1 MKVIPDLIGDLNKTE
16 RTKPIRSEAT
26 KRGNVNYCICMNAP
40 AICTD
45 YIYIEIRDN
54 IHNMQVLKFG
64 GTSVANAENMSKV
77 VDIVTKAV
85 DRDRTILVLSAIS
98 GCTDALI
105 KIGTLASERD
115 ESYKTLIDGLQTRH
129 HDIIKAFLPV
139 EKQEDSIE
147 VCDSLFDSLRS
158 IAQGVYLLG
167 ELSPASLDAIQSFGE
182 LWSTK
187 IMATKLASIGIATK
201 WVDSRQIV
209 RTVAKGDKNV
219 TDVQKTY
226 SRVNEMVEDNNVTQL
241 FILPGFIAS
250 DRLGRTT
257 TLGRGGS
264 DYTASLLAVGCKARI
279 LEIWTDVP
287 GMMTSNP
294 KVVPTART
302 ISNISYKAA
311 LELSHFGAKV
321 IYPPTI
327 QPVVAEGIPI
337 YIKDTFHPEAAGT
350 LIEKHP
356 PRSKDKLIGIS
367 NSDNIA
373 LLSLEGSGMVGIPGF
388 SSRLFE
394 TLSQNDINII
404 LITQASSVHT
414 MCIAVSEK
422 DAEKAR
428 EAADRCFAYEI
439 SLGKLN
445 PLKVEKGYSIVC
457 LVGDDVLNQ
466 TGATG
471 RMLAALGRNSIPVRA
486 TAQGSSERNI
496 SAIIASEDA
505 EAAIRTIHNEFFD
518 RRSGKEIHLFIA
530 GYGTV
535 GKALVDIIAK
545 NREKI
550 EKRTGR
556 RLHVCGLSNSRR
568 FILDKNGLSLDNI
581 KDRLAAGESSADEA
595 YFTRLATLS
604 LENSVFVDCTASA
617 DIAFKYMNLFK
628 KGYSVVA
635 CNKITFS
642 LPYVRYAALKEA
654 AIEIGATL
662 RYETT
667 VGAALPILE
676 SISRSVHSG
685 DEILRIEA
693 VLSGTLNYI
702 FSNYA
707 GGEGGTFAE
716 VVKKAQDAGYTE
728 PDPRLDLSGRD
739 VLRKLLILSREAGI
753 PLDEKDVEQTPI
765 LGPEFFEGDV
775 EEFYRKL
782 AENEETFAARYRE
795 AADKGLRQRFV
806 ATLVKDEDAPLGY
819 RACIGLEAVAPEH
832 PLFSLSGTDNCAIIR
847 TDFYPSPLVVQ
858 GAGAGAYQTASGVL
872 NDIIV

>member
-1 MKVIPDLIGDLNKTE
+1 
-16 RTKPIRSEAT
+16 
-26 KRGNVNYCICMNAP
+26 
-40 AICTD
+40 
-45 YIYIEIRDN
+45 
-54 IHNMQVLKFG
+54 MQVLKFG
-64 GTSVANAENMSKV
+64 GTSVANAEAIQQV
-77 VDIVTKAV
+77 VEIVSRSV
-85 DRDRTILVLSAIS
+85 DRDRTILVVSAIQ

-105 KIGTLASERD
+105 RIGNLASQRD
-115 ESYKTLIDGLQTRH
+115 EAYKEVIDSLQKQH
-129 HDIIKAFLPV
+129 HQIIKEVLPV
-139 EKQEDSIE
+139 EKQEESRE
-147 VCDSLFDSLRS
+147 TCDSLFNSLRS
-158 IAQGVYLLG
+158 IAQGVFLLG
-167 ELSPASLDAIQSFGE
+167 ELSPTSLDAIQGFGE
-182 LWSTK
+182 QWSSR
-187 IMATKLASIGIATK
+187 IIATKLASIGIATK
-201 WVDSRQIV
+201 WVDSRKII
-209 RTVAKGDKNV
+209 RTVSKGEKNAV
-219 TDVQKTY
+219 DVQKTY
-226 SRVNEMVEDNNVTQL
+226 SRINEMIESNPITQL
-241 FILPGFIAS
+241 FVMPGFIAS
-250 DRLGRTT
+250 DKQGRTT

-264 DYTASLLAVGCKARI
+264 DYSASLMAVGCKARA

-287 GMMTSNP
+287 GMMTANP

-327 QPVVAEGIPI
+327 QPVVTEGIPI
-337 YIKDTFHPEAAGT
+337 YVKNTFDPQAYGT
-350 LIEKHP
+350 LIEKNP
-356 PRSKDKLIGIS
+356 PRSKDSVIGIS

-445 PLKVEKGYSIVC
+445 PLKVEKGFSIVC

-466 TGATG
+466 SGATG
-471 RMLAALGRNSIPVRA
+471 RMLAALGNNSIPVRA
-486 TAQGSSERNI
+486 TAQGSSEKNI
-496 SAIIASEDA
+496 SVIISSQDTDA
-505 EAAIRTIHNEFFD
+505 ALRTIHNEFFD
-518 RRSGKEIHLFIA
+518 RRSGKDIHLFIA
-530 GYGTV
+530 GYGVV
-535 GKALVDIIAK
+535 GKALVDIISK

-568 FILDKNGLSLDNI
+568 FILDKNGLPLENI
-581 KDRLAAGESSADEA
+581 AEQLAEGHCSADEA
-595 YFTRLATLS
+595 YFNQLATLS
-604 LENSVFVDCTASA
+604 MENSVFVDCTASA

-628 KGYSVVA
+628 RGYSVVA

-642 LPYVRYAALKEA
+642 LPYRQYAAVKEA

-716 VVKKAQDAGYTE
+716 VVKRAQDAGYTE

-739 VLRKLLILSREAGI
+739 VLRKLLILSREAGVGI
-753 PLDEKDVEQTPI
+753 DETDVEISSI
-765 LGPEFFEGDV
+765 LPEDFFEGDV
-775 EEFYRKL
+775 EAFYAKL
-782 AENEETFAARYRE
+782 AENEAMFAARYNE
-795 AADKGLRQRFV
+795 AASKGLRQRFV
-806 ATLVKDEDAPLGY
+806 ASLVKDNGSPFGY
-819 RACIGLEAVAPEH
+819 KAKIGLECVDASH
-832 PLFSLSGTDNCAIIR
+832 PLFSLCGTDNAALIQ

-872 NDIIV
+872 NDIIM

>member
-1 MKVIPDLIGDLNKTE
+1 
-16 RTKPIRSEAT
+16 
-26 KRGNVNYCICMNAP
+26 
-40 AICTD
+40 
-45 YIYIEIRDN
+45 
-54 IHNMQVLKFG
+54 MQVLKFG
-64 GTSVANAENMSKV
+64 GSSVANAANMFKV

-85 DRDRTILVLSAIS
+85 DRDRTILVCSAIS
-98 GCTDALI
+98 GCTDTLI
-105 KIGTLASERD
+105 KIGKLASERD
-115 ESYKTLIDGLQTRH
+115 ESYKDLINELQSKH
-129 HDIIKAFLPV
+129 HDIIHELLPR
-139 EKQEDSIE
+139 EKQEESCE

-158 IAQGVYLLG
+158 IAQGVFLLG

-187 IMATKLASIGIATK
+187 ILATKLASIGIETK
-201 WVDSRQIV
+201 WIDSRNIV
-209 RTVAKGDKNV
+209 RTVAKGEKNTV
-219 TDVQKTY
+219 DIQKTY
-226 SRVNEMVEDNNVTQL
+226 YRVNEMVENNNMTQL
-241 FILPGFIAS
+241 FVLPGFIAS
-250 DRLGRTT
+250 DKQGRTT

-264 DYTASLLAVGCKARI
+264 DYTASLYAVGCKARV

-294 KVVPTART
+294 KIVPTART

-337 YIKDTFHPEAAGT
+337 YVKNTFDPEAHGT

-356 PRSKDKLIGIS
+356 PRSKEKLIGIS

-445 PLKVEKGYSIVC
+445 PLKVEKGFSIVC

-496 SAIIASEDA
+496 SVIISSEDS
-505 EAAIRTIHNEFFD
+505 EASIRTIHNEFFD
-518 RRSGKEIHLFIA
+518 KRSGKDINLFIA
-530 GYGTV
+530 GFGTV
-535 GKALVDIIAK
+535 GRALVDIIAK
-545 NREKI
+545 NRNKI
-550 EKRTGR
+550 AERTGR
-556 RLHVCGLSNSRR
+556 RLHICGLSNSRK
-568 FILDKNGLSLDNI
+568 FIIDKNGLDLNDVKAQLEN
-581 KDRLAAGESSADEA
+581 GHSSADEA
-595 YFTRLATLS
+595 YFTQLGSLS

-642 LPYVRYAALKEA
+642 LPYKQYAALKEA

-685 DEILRIEA
+685 DEIIRIEA

-716 VVKKAQDAGYTE
+716 VVKRAQEAGYTE

-739 VLRKLLILSREAGI
+739 VLRKLIILSREAGVGI
-753 PLDEKDVEQTPI
+753 DEQDVEISSI
-765 LGPEFFEGDV
+765 LPDEFFEGDV
-775 EEFYRKL
+775 DAFYCKL
-782 AENEETFAARYRE
+782 AENEEMFAARYNE
-795 AADKGLRQRFV
+795 AAQNGLRQRFV
-806 ATLVKDEDAPLGY
+806 ASLVKDENSSFGY
-819 RACIGLEAVAPEH
+819 RAKIGLESIASDH
-832 PLFSLSGTDNCAIIR
+832 PLYSLCGTDNAALIQ

-872 NDIIV
+872 NDIIM

>member
-1 MKVIPDLIGDLNKTE
+1 
-16 RTKPIRSEAT
+16 
-26 KRGNVNYCICMNAP
+26 
-40 AICTD
+40 
-45 YIYIEIRDN
+45 
-54 IHNMQVLKFG
+54 MQVLKFG
-64 GTSVANAENMSKV
+64 GTSVANAEAIQKV
-77 VDIVTKAV
+77 VEIVSGSV
-85 DRDRTILVLSAIS
+85 DRDRTILVVSAIR
-98 GCTDALI
+98 GCTDSLI
-105 KIGTLASERD
+105 HIGNLASQRD
-115 ESYKTLIDGLQTRH
+115 ESYIEIIDDLQDKH
-129 HDIIKAFLPV
+129 HQIIRELLPR
-139 EKQEDSIE
+139 EKHDEACRT
-147 VCDSLFDSLRS
+147 CDELFDSLRS

-167 ELSPASLDAIQSFGE
+167 ELSPTSLDAIQGFGE
-182 LWSTK
+182 LWSSK
-187 IMATKLASIGIATK
+187 IIATKLASVGIATK
-201 WVDSRQIV
+201 WVDSRKII
-209 RTVAKGDKNV
+209 RTVSKGETNAVDI
-219 TDVQKTY
+219 QKTY
-226 SRVNEMVEDNNVTQL
+226 SRVNEMIGNNPITQL
-241 FILPGFIAS
+241 FVMPGFIAS
-250 DRLGRTT
+250 DKQGRTT

-264 DYTASLLAVGCKARI
+264 DYSASLMAVGCKARA

-327 QPVVAEGIPI
+327 QPVVTEGIPI
-337 YIKDTFHPEAAGT
+337 YVKNTFEPQAHGT
-350 LIEKHP
+350 LIEKNP
-356 PRSKDKLIGIS
+356 PRSKDAVIGIS

-445 PLKVEKGYSIVC
+445 PLKVEKGFSIVC

-466 TGATG
+466 SGATG
-471 RMLAALGRNSIPVRA
+471 RMLAALGSNSIQVRA
-486 TAQGSSERNI
+486 TAQGSSEKNI
-496 SAIIASEDA
+496 SVIISSSDTDA
-505 EAAIRTIHNEFFD
+505 ALRTIHNEFFD
-518 RRSGKEIHLFIA
+518 RRSGKDIHLFIA
-530 GYGTV
+530 GYGVV
-535 GKALVDIIAK
+535 GKALVDIISK

-568 FILDKNGLSLDNI
+568 FILNKNGLSLENI
-581 KDRLAAGESSADEA
+581 AEQLADGHSSADEA
-595 YFTRLATLS
+595 YFNKLATLT

-628 KGYSVVA
+628 RGYSVVA

-642 LPYVRYAALKEA
+642 LPYKQYAAVKEA

-707 GGEGGTFAE
+707 GGNGGTFAE
-716 VVKKAQDAGYTE
+716 VVKRAQDAGYTE

-739 VLRKLLILSREAGI
+739 VLRKLLILSREAGVGI
-753 PLDEKDVEQTPI
+753 DEKDVEISSI
-765 LGPEFFEGDV
+765 LPDEFFEGDV
-775 EEFYRKL
+775 NAFYAKL
-782 AENEETFAARYRE
+782 AENEAMFAERYHE
-795 AADKGLRQRFV
+795 AASKGLRQRFV
-806 ATLVKDEDAPLGY
+806 ASLVKDSESSFGY
-819 RACIGLEAVAPEH
+819 KAKIGLESVDASH
-832 PLFSLSGTDNCAIIR
+832 PLYNLCGTDNAALIQ

-872 NDIIV
+872 NDIIM

>member
-1 MKVIPDLIGDLNKTE
+1 
-16 RTKPIRSEAT
+16 
-26 KRGNVNYCICMNAP
+26 
-40 AICTD
+40 
-45 YIYIEIRDN
+45 
-54 IHNMQVLKFG
+54 MQVLKFG
-64 GTSVANAENMSKV
+64 GSSVSNAANMSQV

-85 DRDRTILVLSAIS
+85 DRDRTILVSSAIS
-98 GCTDALI
+98 GCTDTLI
-105 KIGTLASERD
+105 EVGRLASERD
-115 ESYKTLIDGLQTRH
+115 DSYKTLIDGLQVRH
-129 HDIIKAFLPV
+129 HEIIDEFLPV
-139 EKQEDSIE
+139 EKQSESKG

-167 ELSPASLDAIQSFGE
+167 ELSPASLDAIQAFGE

-187 IMATKLASIGIATK
+187 ILATKLASIGIATK
-201 WVDSRQIV
+201 WVDSREIV
-209 RTVAKGDKNV
+209 RTMAKGDKNIV
-219 TDVQKTY
+219 DAQKTY
-226 SRVNEMVEDNNVTQL
+226 YRVNEMVESNPVTQL
-241 FILPGFIAS
+241 FVLPGFIAS
-250 DRLGRTT
+250 DKQGRTT

-264 DYTASLLAVGCKARI
+264 DYTASLYAVGCKARI

-337 YIKDTFHPEAAGT
+337 YVKNTFDPEAHGT

-422 DAEKAR
+422 DAEKAK

-445 PLKVEKGYSIVC
+445 PLKIEKGFSIVC

-496 SAIIASEDA
+496 SVIISSADT

-518 RRSGKEIHLFIA
+518 RRSGKDINLFIA
-530 GYGTV
+530 GFGTV
-535 GKALVDIIAK
+535 GKALVDIISR

-550 EKRTGR
+550 AARTGR
-556 RLHVCGLSNSRR
+556 RLHICGLSNSRK
-568 FILDKNGLSLDNI
+568 FIIDKHGLDLNDIKGQLDNGVS
-581 KDRLAAGESSADEA
+581 AADEA
-595 YFTRLATLS
+595 YFTQLAALS

-642 LPYVRYAALKEA
+642 LPYKQYAALKEA

-685 DEILRIEA
+685 DEIIRIEA

-716 VVKKAQDAGYTE
+716 VVRRAQEAGYTE

-739 VLRKLLILSREAGI
+739 VLRKLLILSREAGVGI
-753 PLDEKDVEQTPI
+753 DEKDVDISPI
-765 LGPEFFEGDV
+765 LGEEFFEGDV
-775 EEFYRKL
+775 EAFYAKL
-782 AENEETFAARYRE
+782 AENEEVFAARYSE
-795 AADKGLRQRFV
+795 AASKGLRQRFV
-806 ATLVKDEDAPLGY
+806 ASLVKDEESALGY
-819 RACIGLEAVAPEH
+819 KAKIGLENVDASH
-832 PLFSLSGTDNCAIIR
+832 PLYNLSGTDNCAIIQ
-847 TDFYPSPLVVQ
+847 TDFYPSPLVIQ

-872 NDIIV
+872 NDIIM

>member
-1 MKVIPDLIGDLNKTE
+1 
-16 RTKPIRSEAT
+16 
-26 KRGNVNYCICMNAP
+26 
-40 AICTD
+40 
-45 YIYIEIRDN
+45 
-54 IHNMQVLKFG
+54 MQVLKFG
-64 GTSVANAENMSKV
+64 GTSVANAEAIQQV
-77 VDIVTKAV
+77 VEIVSRSV
-85 DRDRTILVLSAIS
+85 DRDRTILVVSAIR

-105 KIGTLASERD
+105 RIGNLASQRD
-115 ESYKTLIDGLQTRH
+115 ETYKEVIDDLQKQH
-129 HDIIKAFLPV
+129 HQIIKDLLPV
-139 EKQEDSIE
+139 EKHEESLE
-147 VCDSLFDSLRS
+147 TCDSLFNSLRS

-167 ELSPASLDAIQSFGE
+167 ELSPTSLDAIQGFGE
-182 LWSTK
+182 QWSSR
-187 IMATKLASIGIATK
+187 IIATKLASIGIATK
-201 WVDSRQIV
+201 WVDSRKII
-209 RTVAKGDKNV
+209 RTISKGEKTAV
-219 TDVQKTY
+219 DVQKTY
-226 SRVNEMVEDNNVTQL
+226 SRVNEMIESNPITQL
-241 FILPGFIAS
+241 FVMPGFIAS
-250 DRLGRTT
+250 DKQGRTT

-264 DYTASLLAVGCKARI
+264 DYSASLMAVGCKARA

-327 QPVVAEGIPI
+327 QPVVTEGIPI
-337 YIKDTFHPEAAGT
+337 YVKNTFDPEAHGT
-350 LIEKHP
+350 LIEKNP
-356 PRSKDKLIGIS
+356 PRSKDSVIGIS

-388 SSRLFE
+388 SRRLFE

-445 PLKVEKGYSIVC
+445 PLKVEKGFSIVC

-466 TGATG
+466 SGATG
-471 RMLAALGRNSIPVRA
+471 RMLAALGSNSIQVRA
-486 TAQGSSERNI
+486 TAQGSSEKNI
-496 SAIIASEDA
+496 SVIISSSDT

-518 RRSGKEIHLFIA
+518 RRSGKDIHLFIA
-530 GYGTV
+530 GYGVV

-545 NREKI
+545 NRAKI

-581 KDRLAAGESSADEA
+581 AEQLADGYSSADEA
-595 YFTRLATLS
+595 YFNQLATLAM
-604 LENSVFVDCTASA
+604 ENSVFVDCTASA

-628 KGYSVVA
+628 RGYSVVA

-642 LPYVRYAALKEA
+642 LPYKQYAAVKEA

-716 VVKKAQDAGYTE
+716 VVKRAQDAGYTE

-739 VLRKLLILSREAGI
+739 VLRKLLILSREAGVGI
-753 PLDEKDVEQTPI
+753 DEKDVEISSI
-765 LGPEFFEGDV
+765 LPEDFFEGDV
-775 EEFYRKL
+775 EAFYAKL
-782 AENEETFAARYRE
+782 AENEAMFAARYNE
-795 AADKGLRQRFV
+795 AASKGLRQRFV
-806 ATLVKDEDAPLGY
+806 ASLVRDPESSFGY
-819 RACIGLEAVAPEH
+819 KAKIGLECVDASH
-832 PLFSLSGTDNCAIIR
+832 PLYSLCGTDNAALIQ

-872 NDIIV
+872 NDIIM

>member
-1 MKVIPDLIGDLNKTE
+1 
-16 RTKPIRSEAT
+16 
-26 KRGNVNYCICMNAP
+26 
-40 AICTD
+40 
-45 YIYIEIRDN
+45 
-54 IHNMQVLKFG
+54 MQVLKFG
-64 GTSVANAENMSKV
+64 GSSVANAGNMAKV

-85 DRDRTILVLSAIS
+85 DRDRTILVSSAIS
-98 GCTDALI
+98 GCTDTLI
-105 KIGTLASERD
+105 RIGTLASQRD
-115 ESYKTLIDGLQTRH
+115 ESYKTLIDELQDKH
-129 HDIIKAFLPV
+129 HEIIDELLPV
-139 EKQEDSIE
+139 EKQAESTE

-158 IAQGVYLLG
+158 IAQGVFLLG
-167 ELSPASLDAIQSFGE
+167 ELSPASLDAIQSYGE

-187 IMATKLASIGIATK
+187 ILATKLASIGIATK
-201 WVDSRQIV
+201 WIDSRQII
-209 RTVAKGDKNV
+209 RTIAKGDKNAV
-219 TDVQKTY
+219 DVQKTY
-226 SRVNEMVEDNNVTQL
+226 YRVNEMVENNRITQL
-241 FILPGFIAS
+241 FVLPGFIAA
-250 DRLGRTT
+250 DKQGRTT

-264 DYTASLLAVGCKARI
+264 DYTAELYAVGCKARI

-327 QPVVAEGIPI
+327 QPVVTEGIPI
-337 YIKDTFHPEAAGT
+337 YVKNTFDPEAFGT
-350 LIEKHP
+350 LIEKNP

-422 DAEKAR
+422 DAEKAKD
-428 EAADRCFAYEI
+428 AADRCFAYEI

-445 PLKVEKGYSIVC
+445 PLKVEKGFSIVC

-486 TAQGSSERNI
+486 TAQGSSERNVSVII
-496 SAIIASEDA
+496 SSSDA
-505 EAAIRTIHNEFFD
+505 EGAIRTIHNEFFD
-518 RRSGKEIHLFIA
+518 KISGKDIHLFIA

-535 GKALVDIIAK
+535 GRALVDIIAK

-550 EKRTGR
+550 AARTGR

-568 FILDKNGLSLDNI
+568 FIIDKNGLSLDNI
-581 KDRLAAGESSADEA
+581 KGQLERGISAADEA
-595 YFTRLATLS
+595 YFSQIATLS

-642 LPYVRYAALKEA
+642 LPYVQYEAVKKA
-654 AIEIGATL
+654 AIEVGAAL

-685 DEILRIEA
+685 DEIVRIEA

-716 VVKKAQDAGYTE
+716 VVRRAQDGGYTE

-739 VLRKLLILSREAGI
+739 VLRKLLILSREAGVE
-753 PLDEKDVEQTPI
+753 LDEKDVEIHPI
-765 LGPEFFEGDV
+765 LGEEFFEGDV
-775 EEFYRKL
+775 PAFYEKL
-782 AENEETFAARYRE
+782 AENEEFFASRYQEAAR
-795 AADKGLRQRFV
+795 KGLRQRFV
-806 ATLVKDEDAPLGY
+806 ASLVKDSESPFGY
-819 RACIGLEAVAPEH
+819 RAKIGLENVDSSN
-832 PLFSLSGTDNCAIIR
+832 PLFNLMGADNCALVQ
-847 TDFYPSPLVVQ
+847 TEFYPSPLVIQ

-872 NDIIV
+872 NDILM

>member
-1 MKVIPDLIGDLNKTE
+1 
-16 RTKPIRSEAT
+16 
-26 KRGNVNYCICMNAP
+26 
-40 AICTD
+40 
-45 YIYIEIRDN
+45 
-54 IHNMQVLKFG
+54 MQVLKFG
-64 GTSVANAENMSKV
+64 GTSVANAEAIQQV
-77 VDIVTKAV
+77 VEIVSRSV
-85 DRDRTILVLSAIS
+85 DRDRTILIVSAIQ

-105 KIGTLASERD
+105 RIGNLASQRD
-115 ESYKTLIDGLQTRH
+115 EAYKEVIDSLQKQH
-129 HDIIKAFLPV
+129 HQIIKEVLPV
-139 EKQEDSIE
+139 EKQEESRE
-147 VCDSLFDSLRS
+147 TCDSLFNSLRS
-158 IAQGVYLLG
+158 IAQGVFLLG
-167 ELSPASLDAIQSFGE
+167 ELSPTSLDAIQGFGE
-182 LWSTK
+182 QWSSR
-187 IMATKLASIGIATK
+187 IIATKLASIGIATK
-201 WVDSRQIV
+201 WVDSRKII
-209 RTVAKGDKNV
+209 RTVSKGEKNTV
-219 TDVQKTY
+219 DVQKTY
-226 SRVNEMVEDNNVTQL
+226 SRINEMIESNPITQL
-241 FILPGFIAS
+241 FVMPGFIAS
-250 DRLGRTT
+250 DKQGRTT

-264 DYTASLLAVGCKARI
+264 DYSASLMAVGCKARA

-287 GMMTSNP
+287 GMMTANP

-327 QPVVAEGIPI
+327 QPVITEGIPI
-337 YIKDTFHPEAAGT
+337 YVKNTFDPQAHGT
-350 LIEKHP
+350 LIEKNP
-356 PRSKDKLIGIS
+356 PRSKDSVIGIS

-445 PLKVEKGYSIVC
+445 PLKVEKGFSIVC

-466 TGATG
+466 SGATG
-471 RMLAALGRNSIPVRA
+471 RMLAALGNNSIPVRA
-486 TAQGSSERNI
+486 TAQGSSEKNI
-496 SAIIASEDA
+496 SVIISSYDT
-505 EAAIRTIHNEFFD
+505 EAALRTIHNEFFD
-518 RRSGKEIHLFIA
+518 RRSGKDIHLFIA
-530 GYGTV
+530 GYGVV
-535 GKALVDIIAK
+535 GKALVDIISK

-568 FILDKNGLSLDNI
+568 FILDKNGLPLENI
-581 KDRLAAGESSADEA
+581 AEQLAEGHCSADEA
-595 YFTRLATLS
+595 YFNQLATLS
-604 LENSVFVDCTASA
+604 MENSVFVDCTASA

-628 KGYSVVA
+628 RGYSVVA

-642 LPYVRYAALKEA
+642 LPYRQYAAVKEA

-716 VVKKAQDAGYTE
+716 VVKRAQDAGYTE

-739 VLRKLLILSREAGI
+739 VLRKLLILSREAGVGI
-753 PLDEKDVEQTPI
+753 DEKDVEISSI
-765 LGPEFFEGDV
+765 LPEEFFEGDV
-775 EEFYRKL
+775 EAFYAKL
-782 AENEETFAARYRE
+782 AENEEMFAARYNE
-795 AADKGLRQRFV
+795 AASKGLRQRFV
-806 ATLVKDEDAPLGY
+806 ASLVKDNGSPFGY
-819 RACIGLEAVAPEH
+819 KAKIGLECVDASH
-832 PLFSLSGTDNCAIIR
+832 PLFSLCGTDNAALIQ

-872 NDIIV
+872 NDIIM

>member
-1 MKVIPDLIGDLNKTE
+1 
-16 RTKPIRSEAT
+16 
-26 KRGNVNYCICMNAP
+26 
-40 AICTD
+40 
-45 YIYIEIRDN
+45 
-54 IHNMQVLKFG
+54 MQVLKFG
-64 GTSVANAENMSKV
+64 GTSVANAEAIQQV
-77 VDIVTKAV
+77 VEIVSRSV
-85 DRDRTILVLSAIS
+85 DRDRTILVVSAIR

-105 KIGTLASERD
+105 RIGNLASQRD
-115 ESYKTLIDGLQTRH
+115 EAYKEVIDDLQKQH
-129 HDIIKAFLPV
+129 HQIIKDLLPV
-139 EKQEDSIE
+139 EKHEESLE
-147 VCDSLFDSLRS
+147 TCDSLFNSLRS

-167 ELSPASLDAIQSFGE
+167 ELSPTSLDAIQGFGE
-182 LWSTK
+182 QWSSR
-187 IMATKLASIGIATK
+187 IIATKLASIGIATK
-201 WVDSRQIV
+201 WVDSRKII
-209 RTVAKGDKNV
+209 RTISKGEKTAV
-219 TDVQKTY
+219 DVQKTY
-226 SRVNEMVEDNNVTQL
+226 SRVNEMIESNPITQL
-241 FILPGFIAS
+241 FVMPGFIAS
-250 DRLGRTT
+250 DKQGRTT

-264 DYTASLLAVGCKARI
+264 DYSASLMAVGCKARA

-327 QPVVAEGIPI
+327 QPVVTEGIPI
-337 YIKDTFHPEAAGT
+337 YVKNTFDPEAHGT
-350 LIEKHP
+350 LIEKNP
-356 PRSKDKLIGIS
+356 PRSKDSVIGIS

-445 PLKVEKGYSIVC
+445 PLKVEKGFSIVC

-466 TGATG
+466 SGATG
-471 RMLAALGRNSIPVRA
+471 RMLAALGSNSIQVRA
-486 TAQGSSERNI
+486 TAQGSSEKNI
-496 SAIIASEDA
+496 SVIISSSDT

-518 RRSGKEIHLFIA
+518 RRSGKDIHLFIA
-530 GYGTV
+530 GYGVV

-545 NREKI
+545 NRAKI

-581 KDRLAAGESSADEA
+581 AEQLADGYSSADEA
-595 YFTRLATLS
+595 YFNQLATLAM
-604 LENSVFVDCTASA
+604 ENSVFVDCTASA

-628 KGYSVVA
+628 RGYSVVA

-642 LPYVRYAALKEA
+642 LPYKQYAAVTEA

-716 VVKKAQDAGYTE
+716 VVKRAQDAGYTE

-739 VLRKLLILSREAGI
+739 VLRKLLILSREAGVGI
-753 PLDEKDVEQTPI
+753 DEKDVEISSI
-765 LGPEFFEGDV
+765 LPEDFFEGDV
-775 EEFYRKL
+775 EAFYAKL
-782 AENEETFAARYRE
+782 AENEAMFAARYNE
-795 AADKGLRQRFV
+795 AASKGLRQRFV
-806 ATLVKDEDAPLGY
+806 ASLVRDPESSFGY
-819 RACIGLEAVAPEH
+819 KATIGLECVDASH
-832 PLFSLSGTDNCAIIR
+832 PLYSLCGTDNAALIQ

-872 NDIIV
+872 NDIIM

>member
-1 MKVIPDLIGDLNKTE
+1 
-16 RTKPIRSEAT
+16 
-26 KRGNVNYCICMNAP
+26 
-40 AICTD
+40 
-45 YIYIEIRDN
+45 
-54 IHNMQVLKFG
+54 MQVLKFG
-64 GTSVANAENMSKV
+64 GSSVANAQNMSKV
-77 VDIVTKAV
+77 VDIVIKAV
-85 DRDRTILVLSAIS
+85 DRDRTILVTSAIS
-98 GCTDALI
+98 GCTDTLI
-105 KIGTLASERD
+105 KIGTLASQRD
-115 ESYKTLIDGLQTRH
+115 ETYKVLIEDLQKKH
-129 HDIIKAFLPV
+129 HDIINELLPR
-139 EKQEDSIE
+139 EKQEESLE
-147 VCDSLFDSLRS
+147 VCDNLFDSLRS
-158 IAQGVYLLG
+158 ITQGVYLLG
-167 ELSPASLDAIQSFGE
+167 ELSPASLDAIQAFGE

-187 IMATKLASIGIATK
+187 ILATKLASIGIATK
-201 WVDSRQIV
+201 WIDSRSII
-209 RTVAKGDKNV
+209 RTVAKGDKNAV
-219 TDVQKTY
+219 DIQKTY
-226 SRVNEMVEDNNVTQL
+226 FRVNEMVENNPITQL
-241 FILPGFIAS
+241 FVLPGFIAS
-250 DRLGRTT
+250 DKQGRTT

-264 DYTASLLAVGCKARI
+264 DYTASLYAVGCKARV

-337 YIKDTFHPEAAGT
+337 YVKNTFAPEAHGT

-428 EAADRCFAYEI
+428 EAADKCFAYEI

-445 PLKVEKGYSIVC
+445 PLKVEKGFSIVC

-496 SAIIASEDA
+496 SVIISSEDA
-505 EAAIRTIHNEFFD
+505 EGAIRTIHNEFFD
-518 RRSGKEIHLFIA
+518 KRSGKDINLFIA
-530 GYGTV
+530 GFGTV
-535 GKALVDIIAK
+535 GRALVDIISK
-545 NREKI
+545 NRDKI
-550 EKRTGR
+550 AARTGR
-556 RLHVCGLSNSRR
+556 RLRICGLSNSRK
-568 FILDKNGLSLDNI
+568 FIIDKNGLDLNNI
-581 KDRLAAGESSADEA
+581 KDLLENGISAADEA
-595 YFTRLATLS
+595 YFTHLASLS

-628 KGYSVVA
+628 RGYSVVA

-642 LPYVRYAALKEA
+642 SPYKQYAALKEA

-685 DEILRIEA
+685 DEIIRIEA

-716 VVKKAQDAGYTE
+716 VVKRAQDAGYTE

-739 VLRKLLILSREAGI
+739 VLRKLLILSREAGVGI
-753 PLDEKDVEQTPI
+753 DEKDVEISHI
-765 LGPEFFEGDV
+765 LSEEFFEGDV
-775 EEFYRKL
+775 QAFYTKL
-782 AENEETFAARYRE
+782 AENEELFAARYNE
-795 AADKGLRQRFV
+795 AASKGLKQRFV
-806 ATLVKDEDAPLGY
+806 ASLIKDENTALGY
-819 RACIGLEAVAPEH
+819 KAKIDLENIDASH
-832 PLFSLSGTDNCAIIR
+832 PLYNLNGTDNCAIIQ
-847 TDFYPSPLVVQ
+847 TEFYPSPLVVQ

-872 NDIIV
+872 NDIIM

>member
-1 MKVIPDLIGDLNKTE
+1 
-16 RTKPIRSEAT
+16 
-26 KRGNVNYCICMNAP
+26 
-40 AICTD
+40 
-45 YIYIEIRDN
+45 
-54 IHNMQVLKFG
+54 MQVLKFG
-64 GTSVANAENMSKV
+64 GTSVANAEAIQQV
-77 VDIVTKAV
+77 VEIVSRSV
-85 DRDRTILVLSAIS
+85 DRDRTILVVSAIR

-105 KIGTLASERD
+105 RSGNLASQRD
-115 ESYKTLIDGLQTRH
+115 EAYKEVIDSLQKQH
-129 HDIIKAFLPV
+129 HQIIKEVLPV
-139 EKQEDSIE
+139 EKQEESRE
-147 VCDSLFDSLRS
+147 TCDSLFNSLRS
-158 IAQGVYLLG
+158 IAQGVFLLG
-167 ELSPASLDAIQSFGE
+167 ELSPTSLDAIQGFGE
-182 LWSTK
+182 QWSSR
-187 IMATKLASIGIATK
+187 IIATKLASIGIATK
-201 WVDSRQIV
+201 WVDSRKII
-209 RTVAKGDKNV
+209 RTVSKGEKNTV
-219 TDVQKTY
+219 DVQKTY
-226 SRVNEMVEDNNVTQL
+226 SRINEMIESNPITQL
-241 FILPGFIAS
+241 FVMPGFIAS
-250 DRLGRTT
+250 DKQGRTT

-264 DYTASLLAVGCKARI
+264 DYSASLMAVGCKARA

-287 GMMTSNP
+287 GMMTANP

-327 QPVVAEGIPI
+327 QPVVTEGIPI
-337 YIKDTFHPEAAGT
+337 YVKNTFDPQAHGT
-350 LIEKHP
+350 LIEKNP
-356 PRSKDKLIGIS
+356 PRSKDSVIGIS

-445 PLKVEKGYSIVC
+445 PLKVEKGFSIVC

-466 TGATG
+466 SGATG
-471 RMLAALGRNSIPVRA
+471 RMLAALGNNSIPVRA
-486 TAQGSSERNI
+486 TAQGSSEKNI
-496 SAIIASEDA
+496 SVIISSHDT
-505 EAAIRTIHNEFFD
+505 EAALRTIHNEFFD
-518 RRSGKEIHLFIA
+518 RRSGKDIHLFIA
-530 GYGTV
+530 GYGVV
-535 GKALVDIIAK
+535 GKALVDIISK

-568 FILDKNGLSLDNI
+568 FILDKNGLPLENI
-581 KDRLAAGESSADEA
+581 AEQLAEGHCSADEA
-595 YFTRLATLS
+595 YFNQLATLS
-604 LENSVFVDCTASA
+604 MENSVFVDCTASA

-628 KGYSVVA
+628 RGYSVVA

-642 LPYVRYAALKEA
+642 LPYRQYAAVKEA

-716 VVKKAQDAGYTE
+716 VVKRAQDAGYTE

-739 VLRKLLILSREAGI
+739 VLRKLLILSREAGVGI
-753 PLDEKDVEQTPI
+753 DEKDVEISSI
-765 LGPEFFEGDV
+765 LPEDFFEGDV
-775 EEFYRKL
+775 EAFYAKL
-782 AENEETFAARYRE
+782 AENEAMFAARYNK
-795 AADKGLRQRFV
+795 AASKGLRQRFV
-806 ATLVKDEDAPLGY
+806 ASLVKDNGSPFGY
-819 RACIGLEAVAPEH
+819 KAKIGLECVDASH
-832 PLFSLSGTDNCAIIR
+832 PLFSLCGTDNAALIQ

-872 NDIIV
+872 NDIIM

>member
-1 MKVIPDLIGDLNKTE
+1 
-16 RTKPIRSEAT
+16 
-26 KRGNVNYCICMNAP
+26 
-40 AICTD
+40 
-45 YIYIEIRDN
+45 
-54 IHNMQVLKFG
+54 MQVLKFG
-64 GTSVANAENMSKV
+64 GTSVANAEAIQQV
-77 VDIVTKAV
+77 VEIVSRSV
-85 DRDRTILVLSAIS
+85 DRDRTILVVSAIR

-105 KIGTLASERD
+105 RIGNLASERD
-115 ESYKTLIDGLQTRH
+115 EAYKEVIDSLQKQH
-129 HDIIKAFLPV
+129 HQIIKEVLPV
-139 EKQEDSIE
+139 EKQEESRE
-147 VCDSLFDSLRS
+147 TCDSLFDSLRS
-158 IAQGVYLLG
+158 IAQGVFLLG
-167 ELSPASLDAIQSFGE
+167 ELSPTSLDAIQGFGE
-182 LWSTK
+182 QWSSR
-187 IMATKLASIGIATK
+187 IIATKLASIGIATK
-201 WVDSRQIV
+201 WVDSRKII
-209 RTVAKGDKNV
+209 RTVSKGEKNTV
-219 TDVQKTY
+219 DVQKTY
-226 SRVNEMVEDNNVTQL
+226 SRINEMIESNPITQL
-241 FILPGFIAS
+241 FVMPGFIAS
-250 DRLGRTT
+250 DKQGRTT

-264 DYTASLLAVGCKARI
+264 DYSASLMAVGCKARA

-287 GMMTSNP
+287 GMMTANP

-327 QPVVAEGIPI
+327 QPVVTEGIPI
-337 YIKDTFHPEAAGT
+337 YVKNTFDPQAHGT
-350 LIEKHP
+350 LIEKNP
-356 PRSKDKLIGIS
+356 PRSKDSVIGIS

-445 PLKVEKGYSIVC
+445 PLKVEKGFSIVC

-466 TGATG
+466 SGATG
-471 RMLAALGRNSIPVRA
+471 RMLAALGSNSIPVRA
-486 TAQGSSERNI
+486 TAQGSSEKNI
-496 SAIIASEDA
+496 SVIISSQDTDA
-505 EAAIRTIHNEFFD
+505 ALRTIHNEFFD
-518 RRSGKEIHLFIA
+518 RRSGKDIHLFIA
-530 GYGTV
+530 GYGVV
-535 GKALVDIIAK
+535 GKALVDIISK

-556 RLHVCGLSNSRR
+556 RIHVCGLSNSRK
-568 FILDKNGLSLDNI
+568 FILDKNGLPLENI
-581 KDRLAAGESSADEA
+581 AEQLAEGHCSADEA
-595 YFTRLATLS
+595 YFNQLATLS
-604 LENSVFVDCTASA
+604 MENSVFVDCTASA

-628 KGYSVVA
+628 RGYSVVA

-642 LPYVRYAALKEA
+642 LPYRQYAAVKEA

-716 VVKKAQDAGYTE
+716 VVKRAQDAGYTE

-739 VLRKLLILSREAGI
+739 VLRKLLILSREAGVGI
-753 PLDEKDVEQTPI
+753 DEKDVEISSI
-765 LGPEFFEGDV
+765 LPEDFFEGDV
-775 EEFYRKL
+775 DSFYAKL
-782 AENEETFAARYRE
+782 AENEEMFAARYNE
-795 AADKGLRQRFV
+795 AASKGLRQRFV
-806 ATLVKDEDAPLGY
+806 ASLVKDNGSPFGY
-819 RACIGLEAVAPEH
+819 KAKIGLECVDASH
-832 PLFSLSGTDNCAIIR
+832 PLFSLCGTDNAALIQ

-872 NDIIV
+872 NDIIM

>member
-1 MKVIPDLIGDLNKTE
+1 
-16 RTKPIRSEAT
+16 
-26 KRGNVNYCICMNAP
+26 
-40 AICTD
+40 
-45 YIYIEIRDN
+45 
-54 IHNMQVLKFG
+54 MQVLKFG
-64 GTSVANAENMSKV
+64 GSSVANAHNMSQV

-85 DRDRTILVLSAIS
+85 DRDRTILVASAIS
-98 GCTDALI
+98 GCTDTLI
-105 KIGTLASERD
+105 RIGNLAAERD
-115 ESYKTLIDGLQTRH
+115 ESYKELISGLQARH
-129 HDIIKAFLPV
+129 HEIIRSLLPM
-139 EKQEDSIE
+139 EKQEESTE

-158 IAQGVYLLG
+158 IAQGVCLLG

-187 IMATKLASIGIATK
+187 ILATKLASIGIATK
-201 WVDSRQIV
+201 WIDSRKII

-219 TDVQKTY
+219 VDVQKTY
-226 SRVNEMVEDNNVTQL
+226 YRVNEMVENNPITQL
-241 FILPGFIAS
+241 FVLPGFIAS
-250 DRLGRTT
+250 DKQGRTT

-264 DYTASLLAVGCKARI
+264 DYTASLYSVGCKARI

-337 YIKDTFHPEAAGT
+337 YVKNTFDPEAHGT
-350 LIEKHP
+350 LIEKNP

-422 DAEKAR
+422 DAEKAK

-445 PLKVEKGYSIVC
+445 PLKVEKGFSIVC

-496 SAIIASEDA
+496 SVIISSSDA

-518 RRSGKEIHLFIA
+518 KRSGKDINLFIA
-530 GYGTV
+530 GFGTV
-535 GKALVDIIAK
+535 GRALVDIIAK
-545 NREKI
+545 NRDKI
-550 EKRTGR
+550 AARTGR

-568 FILDKNGLSLDNI
+568 FIIDKHGLDLNDIKTQLDNGI
-581 KDRLAAGESSADEA
+581 SSADEA
-595 YFTRLATLS
+595 YFTQLATLS

-642 LPYVRYAALKEA
+642 SPYKQYAALKEA

-716 VVKKAQDAGYTE
+716 VVKRAQDAGYTE

-739 VLRKLLILSREAGI
+739 VLRKLIILSREAGVGI
-753 PLDEKDVEQTPI
+753 DEKDVEISPI
-765 LGPEFFEGDV
+765 LGEEFFEGDV
-775 EEFYRKL
+775 ASFYEKL
-782 AENEETFAARYRE
+782 AQNEEMFAERYAE
-795 AADKGLRQRFV
+795 AASKGLRQRFV
-806 ATLVKDEDAPLGY
+806 ASLVKDADAPFGY
-819 RACIGLEAVAPEH
+819 RAKIGLESIDASH
-832 PLFSLSGTDNCAIIR
+832 PLFNLCGTDNAALIQ
-847 TDFYPSPLVVQ
+847 TDFYPSPLVIQ

-872 NDIIV
+872 NDIII

>member
-1 MKVIPDLIGDLNKTE
+1 
-16 RTKPIRSEAT
+16 
-26 KRGNVNYCICMNAP
+26 
-40 AICTD
+40 
-45 YIYIEIRDN
+45 
-54 IHNMQVLKFG
+54 MQVLKFG
-64 GTSVANAENMSKV
+64 GTSVANAEAIQKV
-77 VDIVTKAV
+77 VEIVSGSV
-85 DRDRTILVLSAIS
+85 DRDRTILVVSAIR
-98 GCTDALI
+98 GCTDSLI
-105 KIGTLASERD
+105 HIGNLASQRD
-115 ESYKTLIDGLQTRH
+115 ESYIEIIDDLQDKH
-129 HDIIKAFLPV
+129 HQIIRELLPR
-139 EKQEDSIE
+139 EKHDEACRT
-147 VCDSLFDSLRS
+147 CDELFDSLRS

-167 ELSPASLDAIQSFGE
+167 ELSPTSLDAIQGFGE
-182 LWSTK
+182 LWSSK
-187 IMATKLASIGIATK
+187 IIATKLASVGIATK
-201 WVDSRQIV
+201 WVDSRKII
-209 RTVAKGDKNV
+209 RTVSKGETNAVDI
-219 TDVQKTY
+219 QKTY
-226 SRVNEMVEDNNVTQL
+226 SRVNEMIGNNPITQL
-241 FILPGFIAS
+241 FVMPGFIAS
-250 DRLGRTT
+250 DKQGRTT

-264 DYTASLLAVGCKARI
+264 DYSASLMAVGCKARA

-327 QPVVAEGIPI
+327 QPVVTEGIPI
-337 YIKDTFHPEAAGT
+337 YVKNTFEPQAHGT
-350 LIEKHP
+350 LIEKNP
-356 PRSKDKLIGIS
+356 PRSKDAVIGIS

-445 PLKVEKGYSIVC
+445 PLKVEKGFSIVC

-466 TGATG
+466 SGATG
-471 RMLAALGRNSIPVRA
+471 RMLAALGSNSIQVRA
-486 TAQGSSERNI
+486 TAQGSSEKNI
-496 SAIIASEDA
+496 SVIISSSDTDA
-505 EAAIRTIHNEFFD
+505 ALRTIHNEFFD
-518 RRSGKEIHLFIA
+518 RRSGKDIHLFIA
-530 GYGTV
+530 GYGVV
-535 GKALVDIIAK
+535 GKALVDIISK

-568 FILDKNGLSLDNI
+568 FILNKNGLSLENI
-581 KDRLAAGESSADEA
+581 AEQLADGHSSADEA
-595 YFTRLATLS
+595 YFNKLATLT

-628 KGYSVVA
+628 RGYSVVA

-642 LPYVRYAALKEA
+642 LPYKQYAAVKEA

-707 GGEGGTFAE
+707 GGNGGTFAE
-716 VVKKAQDAGYTE
+716 VVKRAQDAGYTE

-739 VLRKLLILSREAGI
+739 VLRKLLILSREAGVGI
-753 PLDEKDVEQTPI
+753 DEKDVEISSI
-765 LGPEFFEGDV
+765 LPDEFFEGDV
-775 EEFYRKL
+775 NAFYAKL
-782 AENEETFAARYRE
+782 AANEAMFAERYHE
-795 AADKGLRQRFV
+795 AASKGLRQRFV
-806 ATLVKDEDAPLGY
+806 ASLVKDSESSFGY
-819 RACIGLEAVAPEH
+819 KAKIGLESVDASH
-832 PLFSLSGTDNCAIIR
+832 PLYNLCGTDNAALIQ

-872 NDIIV
+872 NDIIM

>member
-1 MKVIPDLIGDLNKTE
+1 
-16 RTKPIRSEAT
+16 
-26 KRGNVNYCICMNAP
+26 
-40 AICTD
+40 
-45 YIYIEIRDN
+45 
-54 IHNMQVLKFG
+54 MQVLKFG
-64 GTSVANAENMSKV
+64 GSSVANADNMSKV

-85 DRDRTILVLSAIS
+85 DRDRTILVASAIS
-98 GCTDALI
+98 GCTDTLI
-105 KIGTLASERD
+105 RIGHLASQRD
-115 ESYKTLIDGLQTRH
+115 ESYTVLVDDLQHKH
-129 HDIIKAFLPV
+129 HEIIRSFLPL
-139 EKQEDSIE
+139 EKQDESKE
-147 VCDSLFDSLRS
+147 VCDYLFDSLRS
-158 IAQGVYLLG
+158 IAQGVFLLG
-167 ELSPASLDAIQSFGE
+167 ELSPASLDAIQGFGE

-187 IMATKLASIGIATK
+187 ILATKLASIGIATK
-201 WVDSRQIV
+201 WIDSRNII
-209 RTVAKGDKNV
+209 RTVTKGDKNIV
-219 TDVQKTY
+219 DAQKTY
-226 SRVNEMVEDNNVTQL
+226 SRINEMVESNPITQL
-241 FILPGFIAS
+241 FVLPGFIAS
-250 DRLGRTT
+250 DKQGRTT

-264 DYTASLLAVGCKARI
+264 DYTASLYAVGCKARV

-294 KVVPTART
+294 KIVPTART

-337 YIKDTFHPEAAGT
+337 YVKNTFDPDAFGT

-356 PRSKDKLIGIS
+356 PRSKDSVIGIS

-466 TGATG
+466 SGATG

-496 SAIIASEDA
+496 SVIISSSDTD
-505 EAAIRTIHNEFFD
+505 AAIRTIHNEFFD
-518 RRSGKEIHLFIA
+518 RRSGKDIHLFIA
-530 GYGTV
+530 GYGVV
-535 GKALVDIIAK
+535 GKALVDIIGK
-545 NREKI
+545 NRERI

-568 FILDKNGLSLDNI
+568 FILDKNGLSLENIQDQLDN
-581 KDRLAAGESSADEA
+581 GTNSADEA
-595 YFTRLATLS
+595 YFTQLATLS

-628 KGYSVVA
+628 RGYSVVA

-642 LPYVRYAALKEA
+642 SPYKQYAALKEA

-702 FSNYA
+702 FSNYD
-707 GGEGGTFAE
+707 GGISGTFAE
-716 VVKKAQDAGYTE
+716 VVRRAQEAGYTE

-739 VLRKLLILSREAGI
+739 VLRKLLILSREAGVGI
-753 PLDEKDVEQTPI
+753 DEKDVEISALLPD
-765 LGPEFFEGDV
+765 EFFKGDV
-775 EEFYRKL
+775 ESFYAKL
-782 AENEETFAARYRE
+782 AENEDMFAARYNE
-795 AADKGLRQRFV
+795 AASKGLRQRFV
-806 ATLVKDEDAPLGY
+806 ASLVKDENTPFGY
-819 RACIGLEAVAPEH
+819 KAKIGLEAIDSTH
-832 PLFSLSGTDNCAIIR
+832 PLYNLCGTDNAALIQ
-847 TDFYPSPLVVQ
+847 TDFYPSPLVIQ

>member
-1 MKVIPDLIGDLNKTE
+1 
-16 RTKPIRSEAT
+16 
-26 KRGNVNYCICMNAP
+26 
-40 AICTD
+40 
-45 YIYIEIRDN
+45 
-54 IHNMQVLKFG
+54 MQVLKFG
-64 GTSVANAENMSKV
+64 GSSVSDAANMSKV
-77 VDIVTKAV
+77 VEIVTKAV
-85 DRDRTILVLSAIS
+85 DRDRTILVASAIS
-98 GCTDALI
+98 GCTDTLI
-105 KIGTLASERD
+105 RIGNLAAERD
-115 ESYKTLIDGLQTRH
+115 ESYKELISGLQARH
-129 HDIIKAFLPV
+129 HEIIRSLLPM
-139 EKQEDSIE
+139 EKQEESTE

-158 IAQGVYLLG
+158 IAQGVCLLG

-187 IMATKLASIGIATK
+187 ILATKLASIGIATK
-201 WVDSRQIV
+201 WIDSRKII

-219 TDVQKTY
+219 VDVQKTY
-226 SRVNEMVEDNNVTQL
+226 YRVNEMVENNPITQL
-241 FILPGFIAS
+241 FVLPGFIAS
-250 DRLGRTT
+250 DKQGRTT

-264 DYTASLLAVGCKARI
+264 DYTASLYAVGCKARI

-337 YIKDTFHPEAAGT
+337 YVKNTFDPEAHGT
-350 LIEKHP
+350 LIEKNP

-422 DAEKAR
+422 DAEKAK

-445 PLKVEKGYSIVC
+445 PLKVEKGFSIVC

-471 RMLAALGRNSIPVRA
+471 RMLATLGRNSIPVRA

-496 SAIIASEDA
+496 SVIISSSDA

-518 RRSGKEIHLFIA
+518 KRSGKDINLFIA
-530 GYGTV
+530 GFGTV
-535 GKALVDIIAK
+535 GRALVDIIAK
-545 NREKI
+545 NRDKI
-550 EKRTGR
+550 AARTGR

-568 FILDKNGLSLDNI
+568 FIIDKHGLDLNDIKTQLDNGI
-581 KDRLAAGESSADEA
+581 SSADEA
-595 YFTRLATLS
+595 YFTQLATLS

-642 LPYVRYAALKEA
+642 SPYKQYAALKEA

-716 VVKKAQDAGYTE
+716 VVKRAQDAGYTE

-739 VLRKLLILSREAGI
+739 VLRKLIILSREAGVGI
-753 PLDEKDVEQTPI
+753 DEKDVEISPI
-765 LGPEFFEGDV
+765 LGEEFFEGDV
-775 EEFYRKL
+775 ASFYEKL
-782 AENEETFAARYRE
+782 AQNEEMFAERYAE
-795 AADKGLRQRFV
+795 AASKGLRQRFV
-806 ATLVKDEDAPLGY
+806 ASLVKDADAPFGY
-819 RACIGLEAVAPEH
+819 RAKIGLESIDASH
-832 PLFSLSGTDNCAIIR
+832 PLFNLCGTDNAALIQ
-847 TDFYPSPLVVQ
+847 TDFYPSPLVIQ

-872 NDIIV
+872 NDIII

>member
-1 MKVIPDLIGDLNKTE
+1 
-16 RTKPIRSEAT
+16 
-26 KRGNVNYCICMNAP
+26 
-40 AICTD
+40 
-45 YIYIEIRDN
+45 
-54 IHNMQVLKFG
+54 MQVLKFG
-64 GTSVANAENMSKV
+64 GTSVANAEAIQKV
-77 VDIVTKAV
+77 VEITTKSV
-85 DRDRTILVLSAIS
+85 DRDRTILVVSAIR
-98 GCTDALI
+98 GCTDALVR
-105 KIGTLASERD
+105 IGNLASERD
-115 ESYKTLIDGLQTRH
+115 ESYKDVIDNLQKQH
-129 HDIIKAFLPV
+129 HQIIKDLLPV
-139 EKQEDSIE
+139 EKHDESRE

-167 ELSPASLDAIQSFGE
+167 ELSPTSLDAIQGFGE
-182 LWSTK
+182 LWSSK
-187 IMATKLASIGIATK
+187 IIATKLASIGIATK
-201 WVDSRQIV
+201 WVDSRQII
-209 RTVAKGDKNV
+209 RTICNNNKNV
-219 TDVQKTY
+219 VDIQKTY
-226 SRVNEMVEDNNVTQL
+226 SRVNAMIENNPITQL
-241 FILPGFIAS
+241 FVMPGFIAS
-250 DRLGRTT
+250 DKQGRTT

-264 DYTASLLAVGCKARI
+264 DYSASLFAVGCKARA

-327 QPVVAEGIPI
+327 QPVVTEGIPI
-337 YIKDTFHPEAAGT
+337 YVKNTFDPQAYGT
-350 LIEKHP
+350 LIEKNP
-356 PRSKDKLIGIS
+356 PRSKDSVIGIS

-394 TLSQNDINII
+394 TLSQNGINII

-445 PLKVEKGYSIVC
+445 PLKVEKGFSIVC

-466 TGATG
+466 SGSTG
-471 RMLAALGRNSIPVRA
+471 RMLAALGNNSIPVRA
-486 TAQGSSERNI
+486 TAQGSSERNVSVII
-496 SAIIASEDA
+496 SSADTD
-505 EAAIRTIHNEFFD
+505 AAIRTIHNEFFD
-518 RRSGKEIHLFIA
+518 RRSGKDIHLFIA
-530 GYGTV
+530 GYGVV

-556 RLHVCGLSNSRR
+556 RLHVCGLANSRR
-568 FILDKNGLSLDNI
+568 FILDKNGLSLENI
-581 KDRLAAGESSADEA
+581 AEQLNNGDSSADEA
-595 YFTRLATLS
+595 YFNQLATLT

-642 LPYVRYAALKEA
+642 SPYKQYAALKEA

-685 DEILRIEA
+685 DEIIRIEA

-716 VVKKAQDAGYTE
+716 VVKRAQDAGYTE

-739 VLRKLLILSREAGI
+739 VLRKLIILSREAGVGV
-753 PLDEKDVEQTPI
+753 DEKDVEISSI
-765 LGPEFFEGDV
+765 LPEEFFEGDV
-775 EEFYRKL
+775 DAFYAKL
-782 AENEETFAARYRE
+782 AENEAMFAARYNE
-795 AADKGLRQRFV
+795 AASQGLRQRFV
-806 ATLVKDEDAPLGY
+806 ASLVKDPESPFGY
-819 RACIGLEAVAPEH
+819 RAKIGLECVDAAH
-832 PLFSLSGTDNCAIIR
+832 PLYSLCGTDNAALIQ

-872 NDIIV
+872 NDIIM

>member
-1 MKVIPDLIGDLNKTE
+1 
-16 RTKPIRSEAT
+16 
-26 KRGNVNYCICMNAP
+26 
-40 AICTD
+40 
-45 YIYIEIRDN
+45 
-54 IHNMQVLKFG
+54 MQVLKFG
-64 GTSVANAENMSKV
+64 GTSVANAEAIQQV
-77 VDIVTKAV
+77 VEIVSRSV
-85 DRDRTILVLSAIS
+85 DRDRTILVVSAIR

-105 KIGTLASERD
+105 RIGNLASQRD
-115 ESYKTLIDGLQTRH
+115 EAYKEVIDSLQKQH
-129 HDIIKAFLPV
+129 HQIIKEVLPV
-139 EKQEDSIE
+139 EKQEESRE
-147 VCDSLFDSLRS
+147 TCDSLFNSLRS
-158 IAQGVYLLG
+158 IAQGVFLLG
-167 ELSPASLDAIQSFGE
+167 ELSPTSLDAIQGFGE
-182 LWSTK
+182 QWSSR
-187 IMATKLASIGIATK
+187 IIATKLASIGIATK
-201 WVDSRQIV
+201 WVDSRKII
-209 RTVAKGDKNV
+209 RTVSKGEKNTV
-219 TDVQKTY
+219 DVQKTY
-226 SRVNEMVEDNNVTQL
+226 FRTNEMIESNPITQL
-241 FILPGFIAS
+241 FVMPGFIAS
-250 DRLGRTT
+250 DKQGRTT

-264 DYTASLLAVGCKARI
+264 DYSASLMAVGCKARA

-287 GMMTSNP
+287 GMMTANP

-327 QPVVAEGIPI
+327 QPVVTEGIPI
-337 YIKDTFHPEAAGT
+337 YVKNTFDPQAYGT
-350 LIEKHP
+350 LIEKNP
-356 PRSKDKLIGIS
+356 PRSKDSVIGIS

-445 PLKVEKGYSIVC
+445 PLKVEKGFSIVC

-466 TGATG
+466 SGATG
-471 RMLAALGRNSIPVRA
+471 RMLAALGNNSIPVRA
-486 TAQGSSERNI
+486 TAQGSSEKNI
-496 SAIIASEDA
+496 SVIISSHDT
-505 EAAIRTIHNEFFD
+505 EAALRTIHNEFFD
-518 RRSGKEIHLFIA
+518 RRSGKDIHLFIA
-530 GYGTV
+530 GYGVV
-535 GKALVDIIAK
+535 GKALVDIISK

-568 FILDKNGLSLDNI
+568 FILDKNGLPLENI
-581 KDRLAAGESSADEA
+581 AEQLADGHCSADEA
-595 YFTRLATLS
+595 YFNQLATLS
-604 LENSVFVDCTASA
+604 MENSVFVDCTASA

-628 KGYSVVA
+628 RGYSVVA

-642 LPYVRYAALKEA
+642 LPYRQYAAVKEA

-716 VVKKAQDAGYTE
+716 VVKRAQDAGYTE

-739 VLRKLLILSREAGI
+739 VLRKLLILSREAGVGI
-753 PLDEKDVEQTPI
+753 DETDVEISSI
-765 LGPEFFEGDV
+765 LPEEFFEGDV
-775 EEFYRKL
+775 EAFYAKL
-782 AENEETFAARYRE
+782 AENEAMFAARYNE
-795 AADKGLRQRFV
+795 AASKGLRQRFV
-806 ATLVKDEDAPLGY
+806 ASLVKDNGSPFGY
-819 RACIGLEAVAPEH
+819 KAKIGLECVDASH
-832 PLFSLSGTDNCAIIR
+832 PLFSLCGTDNAALIQ

-872 NDIIV
+872 NDIIM

>member
-1 MKVIPDLIGDLNKTE
+1 
-16 RTKPIRSEAT
+16 
-26 KRGNVNYCICMNAP
+26 
-40 AICTD
+40 
-45 YIYIEIRDN
+45 
-54 IHNMQVLKFG
+54 MQVLKFG
-64 GTSVANAENMSKV
+64 GTSVANAEAIQQV
-77 VDIVTKAV
+77 VEIVSRSV
-85 DRDRTILVLSAIS
+85 DRDRTILVVSAIR

-105 KIGTLASERD
+105 RIGNLASQRD
-115 ESYKTLIDGLQTRH
+115 EAYKEVIDSLQKQH
-129 HDIIKAFLPV
+129 HQIIKEVLPV
-139 EKQEDSIE
+139 EKQEESRE
-147 VCDSLFDSLRS
+147 TCDSLFDSLRS
-158 IAQGVYLLG
+158 IAQGVFLLG
-167 ELSPASLDAIQSFGE
+167 ELSPTSLDAIQGFGE
-182 LWSTK
+182 QWSSR
-187 IMATKLASIGIATK
+187 IIATKLASIGIATK
-201 WVDSRQIV
+201 WVDSRKII
-209 RTVAKGDKNV
+209 RTVSKGEKNTV
-219 TDVQKTY
+219 DVQKTY
-226 SRVNEMVEDNNVTQL
+226 FRTNEMIESNPITQL
-241 FILPGFIAS
+241 FVMPGFIAS
-250 DRLGRTT
+250 DKQGRTT

-264 DYTASLLAVGCKARI
+264 DYSASLMAVGCKARA

-287 GMMTSNP
+287 GMMTANP

-327 QPVVAEGIPI
+327 QPVVTEGIPI
-337 YIKDTFHPEAAGT
+337 YVKNTFDPQAHGT
-350 LIEKHP
+350 LIEKNP
-356 PRSKDKLIGIS
+356 PRSKDSVIGIS

-445 PLKVEKGYSIVC
+445 PLKVEKGFSIVC

-466 TGATG
+466 SGATG
-471 RMLAALGRNSIPVRA
+471 RMLAALGSNSIPVRA
-486 TAQGSSERNI
+486 TAQGSSEKNI
-496 SAIIASEDA
+496 SVIISSQDTDA
-505 EAAIRTIHNEFFD
+505 ALRTIHNEFFD
-518 RRSGKEIHLFIA
+518 RRSGKDIHLFIA
-530 GYGTV
+530 GYGVV
-535 GKALVDIIAK
+535 GKALVDIISK

-556 RLHVCGLSNSRR
+556 RIHVCGLSNSRK
-568 FILDKNGLSLDNI
+568 FILDKNGLPLENI
-581 KDRLAAGESSADEA
+581 AEQLAEGHCSADEA
-595 YFTRLATLS
+595 YFNQLATLS
-604 LENSVFVDCTASA
+604 MENSVFVDCTASA

-628 KGYSVVA
+628 RGYSVVA

-642 LPYVRYAALKEA
+642 LPYRQYAAVKEA

-716 VVKKAQDAGYTE
+716 VVKRAQDAGYTE

-739 VLRKLLILSREAGI
+739 VLRKLLILSREAGVGI
-753 PLDEKDVEQTPI
+753 DEKDVEISSI
-765 LGPEFFEGDV
+765 LPEEFFEGDV
-775 EEFYRKL
+775 DSFYAKL
-782 AENEETFAARYRE
+782 AENEEMFAARYSE
-795 AADKGLRQRFV
+795 AASKGLRQRFV
-806 ATLVKDEDAPLGY
+806 ASLVKDNGSPFGY
-819 RACIGLEAVAPEH
+819 KAKIGLECVDASH
-832 PLFSLSGTDNCAIIR
+832 PLFSLCGTDNAALIQ

-872 NDIIV
+872 NDIIM

>member
-1 MKVIPDLIGDLNKTE
+1 
-16 RTKPIRSEAT
+16 
-26 KRGNVNYCICMNAP
+26 
-40 AICTD
+40 
-45 YIYIEIRDN
+45 
-54 IHNMQVLKFG
+54 MQVLKFG
-64 GTSVANAENMSKV
+64 GSSVADAAIMSQV

-85 DRDRTILVLSAIS
+85 DRDRTILVISAIK
-98 GCTDALI
+98 GCTDTLI
-105 KIGTLASERD
+105 RIGNLASQRD
-115 ESYKTLIDGLQTRH
+115 ESYKDLINELQQKH
-129 HDIIKAFLPV
+129 HEIISSLLPR
-139 EKQEDSIE
+139 EKQEESTE

-182 LWSTK
+182 LWSSK
-187 IMATKLASIGIATK
+187 IIATKLASIGLATK
-201 WVDSRQIV
+201 WIDSRQII
-209 RTVAKGDKNV
+209 RTVAKGDKNTV
-219 TDVQKTY
+219 DIQKTY
-226 SRVNEMVEDNNVTQL
+226 YRVNEMVENNNITQL
-241 FILPGFIAS
+241 FVLPGFIAS
-250 DRLGRTT
+250 DKQGRTT

-327 QPVVAEGIPI
+327 QPVVTEGIPI
-337 YIKDTFHPEAAGT
+337 YVKNTFDPETHGT
-350 LIEKHP
+350 LIEKNP
-356 PRSKDKLIGIS
+356 PRSKDKVIGIS

-466 TGATG
+466 AGATG

-496 SAIIASEDA
+496 SAIIASSDA

-518 RRSGKEIHLFIA
+518 KRSGKDINLFIA

-535 GKALVDIIAK
+535 GRALVDIIAK

-550 EKRTGR
+550 AARTGR

-568 FILDKNGLSLDNI
+568 FIIDKNGLSLSDIQAQLNN
-581 KDRLAAGESSADEA
+581 GESSADEA
-595 YFTRLATLS
+595 YFTQLATLS

-642 LPYVRYAALKEA
+642 SPFKQYAALKEE

-685 DEILRIEA
+685 DEIIRIEA

-716 VVKKAQDAGYTE
+716 VVRRAQDAGYTE

-739 VLRKLLILSREAGI
+739 VLRKLIILSREAGVGI
-753 PLDEKDVEQTPI
+753 DEKDVEISPI
-765 LGPEFFEGDV
+765 LGDEFFEGDV
-775 EEFYRKL
+775 EAFYKKL
-782 AENEETFAARYRE
+782 AENEEMFAARYAE
-795 AADKGLRQRFV
+795 AASKGLRQRFI
-806 ATLVKDEDAPLGY
+806 ASLVKDEQAPFGY
-819 RACIGLEAVAPEH
+819 RAKIGLESVSSEH
-832 PLFSLSGTDNCAIIR
+832 PLFNLCGTDNAALIQ

-872 NDIIV
+872 NDIIM

>member
-1 MKVIPDLIGDLNKTE
+1 
-16 RTKPIRSEAT
+16 
-26 KRGNVNYCICMNAP
+26 
-40 AICTD
+40 
-45 YIYIEIRDN
+45 
-54 IHNMQVLKFG
+54 MQVLKFG
-64 GTSVANAENMSKV
+64 GSSVADARNMSKV
-77 VDIVTKAV
+77 VDIVTNAV
-85 DRDRTILVLSAIS
+85 DRDRTILVASAIS
-98 GCTDALI
+98 GCTDTLI
-105 KIGTLASERD
+105 RIGTLASQRD
-115 ESYKTLIDGLQTRH
+115 ESYKGLIDGLQQRH
-129 HDIIKAFLPV
+129 HVIIKDFLPR
-139 EKQEDSIE
+139 EKQEESLE
-147 VCDSLFDSLRS
+147 TCDALFDSLRS
-158 IAQGVYLLG
+158 IAQGVFLLG
-167 ELSPASLDAIQSFGE
+167 ELSPASLDAIQGFGE

-187 IMATKLASIGIATK
+187 ILATKLASIGISTK
-201 WVDSRQIV
+201 WIDSRTII
-209 RTVAKGDKNV
+209 RTIAKGDKNIV
-219 TDVQKTY
+219 DVQKTY
-226 SRVNEMVEDNNVTQL
+226 SRVNEMVENNPITQL
-241 FILPGFIAS
+241 FVLPGFIAS
-250 DRLGRTT
+250 DKQGRTT

-264 DYTASLLAVGCKARI
+264 DYTASLYAVGCKARI

-294 KVVPTART
+294 KTVPTART

-327 QPVVAEGIPI
+327 QPVVTEGIPI
-337 YIKDTFHPEAAGT
+337 YIKNTFDPEAPGT
-350 LIEKHP
+350 LIEKNP
-356 PRSKDKLIGIS
+356 PRSKDSVIGIS

-445 PLKVEKGYSIVC
+445 PLKVEKGFSIVC

-466 TGATG
+466 SGATG
-471 RMLAALGRNSIPVRA
+471 RMLAALGNNSIPVRA

-496 SAIIASEDA
+496 SVIISSSDA
-505 EAAIRTIHNEFFD
+505 DAAIKTIHNEFFD
-518 RRSGKEIHLFIA
+518 RKSGKDIHLFIA
-530 GYGTV
+530 GYGVV
-535 GKALVDIIAK
+535 GKALVDIISK
-545 NREKI
+545 NRDKI
-550 EKRTGR
+550 EERTGR
-556 RLHVCGLSNSRR
+556 RLHVCGLANSRR
-568 FILDKNGLSLDNI
+568 FVIDKNGLALENI
-581 KDRLAAGESSADEA
+581 AELLAEGESSADEA
-595 YFTRLATLS
+595 YFTQLATLT

-628 KGYSVVA
+628 RGYSVVA

-642 LPYVRYAALKEA
+642 APYKHYAALKSA

-707 GGEGGTFAE
+707 GGIGGTFAE
-716 VVKKAQDAGYTE
+716 VVKRAQDAGYTE

-739 VLRKLLILSREAGI
+739 VLRKLLILSREAGVGI
-753 PLDEKDVEQTPI
+753 DEKDVDVSPI
-765 LGPEFFEGDV
+765 LPEEFFEGDV
-775 EEFYRKL
+775 EAFYAKL
-782 AENEETFAARYRE
+782 AANEDMFAAQYKE
-795 AADKGLRQRFV
+795 AAAQGLRQRFV
-806 ATLVKDEDAPLGY
+806 ASLVKDAEAPFGY
-819 RACIGLEAVAPEH
+819 KARIGLERVEASH
-832 PLFSLSGTDNCAIIR
+832 PLYSLCGTDNAALIQ
-847 TDFYPSPLVVQ
+847 TEFYPSPLVVQ

-872 NDIIV
+872 NDIIM

>member
-1 MKVIPDLIGDLNKTE
+1 
-16 RTKPIRSEAT
+16 
-26 KRGNVNYCICMNAP
+26 
-40 AICTD
+40 
-45 YIYIEIRDN
+45 
-54 IHNMQVLKFG
+54 MQVLKFG
-64 GTSVANAENMSKV
+64 GSSVANAQNMSKV
-77 VDIVTKAV
+77 VDIVIKAV
-85 DRDRTILVLSAIS
+85 DRDRTILVTSAIS
-98 GCTDALI
+98 GCTDTLI

-115 ESYKTLIDGLQTRH
+115 ESYKTLIDDLQKKH
-129 HDIIKAFLPV
+129 HDIINELLPR
-139 EKQEDSIE
+139 EKQDESLE
-147 VCDSLFDSLRS
+147 VCDNLFDSLRS
-158 IAQGVYLLG
+158 ITQGVYLLG

-187 IMATKLASIGIATK
+187 ILATKLASIGIATK
-201 WVDSRQIV
+201 WIDSRQII

-219 TDVQKTY
+219 VDIQKTY
-226 SRVNEMVEDNNVTQL
+226 YRVNEMVESNGITQL
-241 FILPGFIAS
+241 FVLPGFIAS
-250 DRLGRTT
+250 DKQGRTT

-264 DYTASLLAVGCKARI
+264 DYTASLYAVGCKARI

-311 LELSHFGAKV
+311 QELSHFGAKV

-337 YIKDTFHPEAAGT
+337 YIKNTFDPEASGT
-350 LIEKHP
+350 LIEKNP

-445 PLKVEKGYSIVC
+445 PLKVEKGFSIVC

-496 SAIIASEDA
+496 SVIISSDDA

-518 RRSGKEIHLFIA
+518 RRSGKDINLFIA
-530 GYGTV
+530 GFGTV
-535 GKALVDIIAK
+535 GRALVDIIAK

-550 EKRTGR
+550 AARTGR
-556 RLHVCGLSNSRR
+556 RLRICGLSNSRR
-568 FILDKNGLSLDNI
+568 FIIDKNGLDLNDIKTQLDNGI
-581 KDRLAAGESSADEA
+581 SAADEA
-595 YFTRLATLS
+595 YFTHLATLS

-628 KGYSVVA
+628 RGYSVVA

-642 LPYVRYAALKEA
+642 LPYSQYASLKEA

-685 DEILRIEA
+685 DEIIRIEA

-716 VVKKAQDAGYTE
+716 VVKRAQDAGYTE

-739 VLRKLLILSREAGI
+739 VLRKLLILSREAGV
-753 PLDEKDVEQTPI
+753 PLDEQNVEISPI
-765 LGPEFFEGDV
+765 LGDEFFEGDV
-775 EEFYRKL
+775 DAFYAKL
-782 AENEETFAARYRE
+782 AENEEMFAARYNE
-795 AADKGLRQRFV
+795 AASKGLRQRFV
-806 ATLVKDEDAPLGY
+806 ASLIKDEDSPLGY
-819 RACIGLEAVAPEH
+819 RAKIGLEAVSADH
-832 PLFSLSGTDNCAIIR
+832 PLFNLNGTDNCAIIR

>member
-1 MKVIPDLIGDLNKTE
+1 
-16 RTKPIRSEAT
+16 
-26 KRGNVNYCICMNAP
+26 
-40 AICTD
+40 
-45 YIYIEIRDN
+45 
-54 IHNMQVLKFG
+54 MQVLKFG
-64 GTSVANAENMSKV
+64 GSSVANAQNMAKV
-77 VDIVTKAV
+77 IDIVTNAV
-85 DRDRTILVLSAIS
+85 DRDRTILVSSAIS
-98 GCTDALI
+98 GCTDTLI

-115 ESYKTLIDGLQTRH
+115 ETYKGLIDDLQTRH
-129 HDIIKAFLPV
+129 HDIIDSFLPV
-139 EKQEDSIE
+139 EKQEESKE
-147 VCDSLFDSLRS
+147 VCDGLFDSLRS

-187 IMATKLASIGIATK
+187 ILATKLASIGIATK
-201 WVDSRQIV
+201 WIDSRQII

-219 TDVQKTY
+219 VDIQKTY
-226 SRVNEMVEDNNVTQL
+226 FRVNEMVETNPITQL
-241 FILPGFIAS
+241 FVLPGFIAS
-250 DRLGRTT
+250 DKQGRTT

-264 DYTASLLAVGCKARI
+264 DYTAALYAVGCKARI

-337 YIKDTFHPEAAGT
+337 YVKNTFEPEAHGT

-356 PRSKDKLIGIS
+356 PRSKDSVIGIS

-428 EAADRCFAYEI
+428 EAADKCFAYEI

-445 PLKVEKGYSIVC
+445 PLKVEKGFSIVC

-496 SAIIASEDA
+496 SVIISSEDA
-505 EAAIRTIHNEFFD
+505 EGAIKTIHNEFFD
-518 RRSGKEIHLFIA
+518 RRSGKDINLFIA
-530 GYGTV
+530 GFGTV
-535 GKALVDIIAK
+535 GRALVDIIAK
-545 NREKI
+545 NRDKI
-550 EKRTGR
+550 AARTGR
-556 RLHVCGLSNSRR
+556 RLRICGLSNSRR
-568 FILDKNGLSLDNI
+568 FIIDKNGLELKDIKAQLDNGI
-581 KDRLAAGESSADEA
+581 SAADEA
-595 YFTRLATLS
+595 YFTHLATLS

-628 KGYSVVA
+628 RSYSVVA

-642 LPYVRYAALKEA
+642 LPYRQYAALKEA

-685 DEILRIEA
+685 DEIVRIEA

-716 VVKKAQDAGYTE
+716 VVKRAQDAGYTE

-739 VLRKLLILSREAGI
+739 VLRKLLILSREAGV
-753 PLDEKDVEQTPI
+753 PLDEKDVQISPI
-765 LGPEFFEGDV
+765 LREEFFEGDV
-775 EEFYRKL
+775 EAFYSKL
-782 AENEETFAARYRE
+782 SENEEVFAARYNE
-795 AADKGLRQRFV
+795 AASKGLRQRFV
-806 ATLVKDEDAPLGY
+806 ASLVKDETSELGY
-819 RACIGLEAVAPEH
+819 KAKIGLENVNESH
-832 PLFSLSGTDNCAIIR
+832 PLFTLSGTDNCAIIQ

-872 NDIIV
+872 NDIIM

>member
-1 MKVIPDLIGDLNKTE
+1 
-16 RTKPIRSEAT
+16 
-26 KRGNVNYCICMNAP
+26 
-40 AICTD
+40 
-45 YIYIEIRDN
+45 
-54 IHNMQVLKFG
+54 MQVLKFG
-64 GTSVANAENMSKV
+64 GSSVADAAIMSQV

-85 DRDRTILVLSAIS
+85 DRDRTILVISAIK
-98 GCTDALI
+98 GCTDTLI
-105 KIGTLASERD
+105 RIGNLASQRD
-115 ESYKTLIDGLQTRH
+115 ESYKDLINELQQKH
-129 HDIIKAFLPV
+129 HEIISSLLPR
-139 EKQEDSIE
+139 EKQEESTE

-182 LWSTK
+182 LWSSK
-187 IMATKLASIGIATK
+187 IIATKLASIGLATK
-201 WVDSRQIV
+201 WIDSRQII
-209 RTVAKGDKNV
+209 RTVAKGDKNTV
-219 TDVQKTY
+219 DIQKTY
-226 SRVNEMVEDNNVTQL
+226 YRVNEMVENNNITQL
-241 FILPGFIAS
+241 FVLPGFIAS
-250 DRLGRTT
+250 DKQGRTT

-327 QPVVAEGIPI
+327 QPVVTEGIPI
-337 YIKDTFHPEAAGT
+337 YVKNTFDPETHGT
-350 LIEKHP
+350 LIEKNP
-356 PRSKDKLIGIS
+356 PRSKDKVIGIS

-466 TGATG
+466 AGATG

-496 SAIIASEDA
+496 SAIIASSDA

-518 RRSGKEIHLFIA
+518 KRSGKDINLFIA

-535 GKALVDIIAK
+535 GRALVDIIAK
-545 NREKI
+545 NRGKI
-550 EKRTGR
+550 AARTGR

-568 FILDKNGLSLDNI
+568 FIINKNGLSLSDIQAQLNN
-581 KDRLAAGESSADEA
+581 GESSADEA
-595 YFTRLATLS
+595 YFTQLATLS

-642 LPYVRYAALKEA
+642 SPFKQYAALKEA

-685 DEILRIEA
+685 DEIIRIEA

-716 VVKKAQDAGYTE
+716 VVRRAQDAGYTE

-739 VLRKLLILSREAGI
+739 VLRKLIILSREAGVGI
-753 PLDEKDVEQTPI
+753 DEKDVEISPI
-765 LGPEFFEGDV
+765 LGDEFFEGDV
-775 EEFYRKL
+775 VAFYKKL
-782 AENEETFAARYRE
+782 AENEEMFAARYAE
-795 AADKGLRQRFV
+795 AASKGLRQRFI
-806 ATLVKDEDAPLGY
+806 ASLVKDEQAPFGY
-819 RACIGLEAVAPEH
+819 RAKIGLESVSSEH
-832 PLFSLSGTDNCAIIR
+832 PLFNLCGTDNAALIQ

-872 NDIIV
+872 NDIIM

>member
-1 MKVIPDLIGDLNKTE
+1 
-16 RTKPIRSEAT
+16 
-26 KRGNVNYCICMNAP
+26 
-40 AICTD
+40 
-45 YIYIEIRDN
+45 
-54 IHNMQVLKFG
+54 MQVLKFG
-64 GTSVANAENMSKV
+64 GSSVADAAAMSKV

-85 DRDRTILVLSAIS
+85 DRDRSILVVSAIK
-98 GCTDALI
+98 GCTDTLI
-105 KIGTLASERD
+105 KIGNLASKRD
-115 ESYKTLIDGLQTRH
+115 ESYKELISGLQEQH
-129 HDIIKAFLPV
+129 HQIISDLLPR
-139 EKQEDSIE
+139 EKQEESTE

-182 LWSTK
+182 IWSTK
-187 IMATKLASIGIATK
+187 ILATKLASIGIETK
-201 WVDSRQIV
+201 WVDSRKII
-209 RTVAKGDKNV
+209 RTVAKGDKNIV
-219 TDVQKTY
+219 DAQKTY
-226 SRVNEMVEDNNVTQL
+226 ARVNEMLEGNPATQL
-241 FILPGFIAS
+241 FVLPGFIAS
-250 DRLGRTT
+250 DKQGRTT

-264 DYTASLLAVGCKARI
+264 DYTASLYAVGCKARI

-337 YIKDTFHPEAAGT
+337 YVKNTFAPETEGT
-350 LIEKHP
+350 LIEKNP
-356 PRSKDKLIGIS
+356 PRSKDKVIGIS

-414 MCIAVSEK
+414 MCIAVSEN
-422 DAEKAR
+422 DAERAK

-445 PLKVEKGYSIVC
+445 PLKVEKGFSIVC

-466 TGATG
+466 AGATG
-471 RMLAALGRNSIPVRA
+471 RMLAALGRNSIRVRA

-496 SAIIASEDA
+496 SVIISSKDT

-518 RRSGKEIHLFIA
+518 KRSGKDINLFIA

-535 GKALVDIIAK
+535 GRALVAIIAK

-550 EKRTGR
+550 AARTGR
-556 RLHVCGLSNSRR
+556 RLHICGLANSRK
-568 FILDKNGLSLDNI
+568 FIMDKNGLDLNDIQEQLS
-581 KDRLAAGESSADEA
+581 KGQSSADEA
-595 YFTRLATLS
+595 YFTQLGTLS

-617 DIAFKYMNLFK
+617 DIAFKYMHLFK

-642 LPYVRYAALKEA
+642 LPYKQYAALKEA

-685 DEILRIEA
+685 DEIIRIEA

-707 GGEGGTFAE
+707 GGEGGTFAQ
-716 VVKKAQDAGYTE
+716 VVRRAQEAGYTE

-739 VLRKLLILSREAGI
+739 VLRKLIILSREAGVGI
-753 PLDEKDVEQTPI
+753 DEQDVEISSI
-765 LGPEFFEGDV
+765 LGDEFFEGDV
-775 EEFYRKL
+775 EAFYKKL
-782 AENEETFAARYRE
+782 EENEEMFAARYNE
-795 AADKGLRQRFV
+795 AALKGLRQRFI
-806 ATLVKDEDAPLGY
+806 ASLVKDENAPFGY
-819 RACIGLEAVAPEH
+819 KAKIGLESVSSEH
-832 PLFSLSGTDNCAIIR
+832 PLFSLCGTDNAALIQ

>member
-1 MKVIPDLIGDLNKTE
+1 
-16 RTKPIRSEAT
+16 
-26 KRGNVNYCICMNAP
+26 
-40 AICTD
+40 
-45 YIYIEIRDN
+45 
-54 IHNMQVLKFG
+54 MQVLKFG
-64 GTSVANAENMSKV
+64 GSSVANAANMSKV

-85 DRDRTILVLSAIS
+85 DRDRTILVSSAIS
-98 GCTDALI
+98 GCTDTLI
-105 KIGTLASERD
+105 KIGHLASERD
-115 ESYKTLIDGLQTRH
+115 ESYKELINDLQAKH
-129 HDIIKAFLPV
+129 HDIIRELLPR
-139 EKQEDSIE
+139 EKQEESLE
-147 VCDSLFDSLRS
+147 VCNSLFDSLRS
-158 IAQGVYLLG
+158 ISQGVFLLG

-187 IMATKLASIGIATK
+187 ILATKLASIGIETK
-201 WVDSRQIV
+201 WVDSRKII
-209 RTVAKGDKNV
+209 RTVVKAGKNAV
-219 TDVQKTY
+219 DIQKTY
-226 SRVNEMVEDNNVTQL
+226 YRVNEMVESNSMTQL
-241 FILPGFIAS
+241 FVLPGFIAS
-250 DRLGRTT
+250 DKQGRTT

-264 DYTASLLAVGCKARI
+264 DYTASLYAVGCKARI

-294 KVVPTART
+294 KIVPTART

-337 YIKDTFHPEAAGT
+337 YVKNTFDPEAYGT

-367 NSDNIA
+367 NSDDIA

-445 PLKVEKGYSIVC
+445 PLKVEKGFSIVC

-496 SAIIASEDA
+496 SVIISSKDS

-518 RRSGKEIHLFIA
+518 KRSGKDINLFIA
-530 GYGTV
+530 GFGTV
-535 GKALVDIIAK
+535 GRALVDIITK

-550 EKRTGR
+550 ADRTGR
-556 RLHVCGLSNSRR
+556 RLHICGLSNSRR
-568 FILDKNGLSLDNI
+568 FIIDKNGLDLNDIQTQLDN
-581 KDRLAAGESSADEA
+581 GHSSADEA
-595 YFTRLATLS
+595 YFSQLATLS

-628 KGYSVVA
+628 RGYSVVA

-642 LPYVRYAALKEA
+642 SPYKQYAALKEA

-685 DEILRIEA
+685 DEIIRIEA

-716 VVKKAQDAGYTE
+716 VVRRAQDAGYTE

-739 VLRKLLILSREAGI
+739 VLRKLIILSREAGVGI
-753 PLDEKDVEQTPI
+753 DEKDVEISSI
-765 LGPEFFEGDV
+765 LPEEFFEGDV
-775 EEFYRKL
+775 AAFYEKL
-782 AENEETFAARYRE
+782 AQNEEMFAARYNE
-795 AADKGLRQRFV
+795 AASKGLRQRFV
-806 ATLVKDEDAPLGY
+806 ASLVKDETSSFGY
-819 RACIGLEAVAPEH
+819 RAKIGLESVSAEH
-832 PLFSLSGTDNCAIIR
+832 PLFNLCGTDNAALIQ

-872 NDIIV
+872 NDIIM